1 MASRPARKVALV
13 DLGIASFTPSDQV
26 ESGDLSVAQ
35 CNPDRALLAA
45 IDGIGHGKSAAEAAR
60 VAAAT
65 LESFAADDSLVALVQ
80 KCHEALRPT
89 RGVVL
94 SLAHIDFQLGTLTWL
109 GIGNVQG
116 VLIRSTTS
124 EHNGNHALLLRSGVV
139 GSRLPLLQT
148 TTLPLSRG
156 DTLAFATDGIR
167 SDFPEDLFP
176 HESPQRSA
184 DRILAKHCKG
194 NDDALIFIARFL
206 GGPE

>member
-1 MASRPARKVALV
+1 MASRPARKVAPV

-65 LESFAADDSLVALVQ
+65 LESFDGGSLESLVQ

-94 SLAHIDFQLGTLTWL
+94 SLALIDFQLGTLTWL

-116 VLIRSTTS
+116 VLVRSTTS
-124 EHNGNHALLLRSGVV
+124 EHNGNHALLLRPGVV

-148 TTLPLSRG
+148 MTLPISRG
-156 DTLAFATDGIR
+156 DTLGFATDGIR
-167 SDFPEDLFP
+167 SDFSEDLFP
-176 HESPQRSA
+176 HETPQRSA

>member
-13 DLGIASFTPSDQV
+13 DLGIASFTPSDQG
-26 ESGDLSVAQ
+26 ESGDLSVAH

-65 LESFAADDSLVALVQ
+65 LESFADDSLVSLVQ
-80 KCHEALRPT
+80 KCHESLRPT
-89 RGVVL
+89 RGVVF
-94 SLAHIDFQLGTLTWL
+94 SLALIDFQFGTLTWL

-124 EHNGNHALLLRSGVV
+124 EHNGNHALLLRPGVV
-139 GSRLPLLQT
+139 GSRLPHLQT
-148 TTLPLSRG
+148 TTLPISRG

-167 SDFPEDLFP
+167 GDFSEDLFP
-176 HESPQRSA
+176 HETPQRSA

-194 NDDALIFIARFL
+194 NDDALVVIARFL